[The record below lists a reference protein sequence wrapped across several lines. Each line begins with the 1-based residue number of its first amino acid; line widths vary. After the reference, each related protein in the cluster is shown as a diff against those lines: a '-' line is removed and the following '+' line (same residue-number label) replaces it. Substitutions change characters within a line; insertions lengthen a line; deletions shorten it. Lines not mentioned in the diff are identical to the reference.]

1 MRCADNTRDRTQFGH
16 NQTIGVGTMVCLW
29 GCGHVWLWGCGRELH
44 RGAETPEE
52 TEQVLPCGHQRP
64 LEGGHHPSTDTGAL
78 VAHQQLQPAEAAGL
92 VLVVER
98 MEGDVPL
105 TSSKP

>member
-1 MRCADNTRDRTQFGH
+1 
-16 NQTIGVGTMVCLW
+16 MVCLW

-52 TEQVLPCGHQRP
+52 TEQVLPRGHQRP